1 LVKTEVRCGRE
12 PLVETIVRFLAR
24 ERAADAREIRE
35 CVERAIDESGP
46 GAVDSLSARLLGAGA
61 DWAYYPHDP
70 LARRIHHA
78 LASRVLRPQP
88 VVRGTHHLDNVKS
101 APLVIF
107 ANHLSYSD
115 ANVVEVILRSAGASG
130 LADRLTAIA
139 GPKVYANVTRRF
151 SSLCFG
157 TIKVP
162 QSSERSSE
170 DAVMNPRDVARAALR
185 AIQIARERLTLGE
198 ALLIFAEG
206 SRSRTAQMQQFLS
219 GTARYLE
226 VPGTSVLPIG
236 IAGTEKLFPI
246 DGAMLYPVP
255 ITMNIGRPILAADL
269 RDRFLRDRR
278 MMMDHIGHAVADLL
292 PPEYRGVYAEKL
304 GSRD

>member
-1 LVKTEVRCGRE
+1 MKTETGCGRE

-24 ERAADAREIRE
+24 ERAPDAREIRE

-46 GAVDSLSARLLGAGA
+46 GAVDSLSARLLKGAA
-61 DWAYYPHDP
+61 EWTYYPHDP

-78 LASRVLRPQP
+78 LASRVLQPEP
-88 VVRGTHHLDNVKS
+88 VVRGTHHLDEVKNT
-101 APLVIF
+101 PLVIF

-115 ANVVEVILRSAGASG
+115 ANVVEVLLRNVGAGC

-139 GPKVYANVTRRF
+139 GPKVYSNLTRRF

-170 DAVMNPRDVARAALR
+170 DAVMNPRQVARAARR
-185 AIQIARERLTLGE
+185 AIQIAHERLAMGD
-198 ALLIFAEG
+198 ALLNFAEG
-206 SRSRTAQMQQFLS
+206 SRSRSGQMQQFLS

-226 VPGTSVLPIG
+226 QPNTWVLPIG
-236 IAGTEKLFPI
+236 I
-246 DGAMLYPVP
+246 V
-255 ITMNIGRPILAADL
+255 
-269 RDRFLRDRR
+269 
-278 MMMDHIGHAVADLL
+278 
-292 PPEYRGVYAEKL
+292 
-304 GSRD
+304 

>member
-1 LVKTEVRCGRE
+1 MTTEAGCGRE

-24 ERAADAREIRE
+24 ERVTDAREIRE

-46 GAVDSLSARLLGAGA
+46 DAIDSLSARLVGAGA

-78 LASRVLRPQP
+78 LASRVLQPEP
-88 VVRGTHHLDNVKS
+88 VVRGTHHLDRVRGT
-101 APLVIF
+101 PLVIF

-115 ANVVEVILRSAGASG
+115 ANVVEVILRSAGASC

-139 GPKVYANVTRRF
+139 GPKVYSNVTRRF

-170 DAVMNPRDVARAALR
+170 DAVMNPRDVARAARR
-185 AIQIARERLTLGE
+185 AIQIAAGTPHARRSAVDFCGGQPESNGTDAAISVWHG
-198 ALLIFAEG
+198 AI
-206 SRSRTAQMQQFLS
+206 SRTARHMGAADRHCGHRETVS
-219 GTARYLE
+219 HRRRRAASRADYDEYRPADAGVGSAR
-226 VPGTSVLPIG
+226 SNFAG
-236 IAGTEKLFPI
+236 IAG
-246 DGAMLYPVP
+246 
-255 ITMNIGRPILAADL
+255 
-269 RDRFLRDRR
+269 
-278 MMMDHIGHAVADLL
+278 
-292 PPEYRGVYAEKL
+292 
-304 GSRD
+304 